1 MRNRI
6 LLLLGLLLCT
16 CVTAQT
22 VEGVAEMNGLRIDHQ
37 QRAMLTLGGWALGNI
52 GVGLALRHS
61 ATGET
66 RRFHEMNAIWN
77 VVNLGIAGF
86 GYWTALRED
95 PTALGAW
102 AGMREDLKFQK
113 ILLFNTGLDVG
124 YVLGGLYLRERS
136 NRRGADRDRLRGYGH
151 SIMLQ
156 GGFLVVFDVVNFL
169 IANRRQEEYRLLF
182 GATGDGVGAV
192 WTF

>member
-6 LLLLGLLLCT
+6 LLLLGLFLCT

-22 VEGVAEMNGLRIDHQ
+22 VAGVAELNGLRIDHQ
-37 QRAMLTLGGWALGNI
+37 RKAMLALGGWAIGNI
-52 GVGLALRHS
+52 GVGLALRGNT
-61 ATGET
+61 TGET

-86 GYWTALRED
+86 GYWSALGED
-95 PTALGAW
+95 PSALGAW
-102 AGMREDLKFQK
+102 GGMREDLKFQK
-113 ILLFNTGLDVG
+113 ILLFNAGLDVG

-136 NRRGADRDRLRGYGH
+136 NRSGADRDLLRGYGN
-151 SIMLQ
+151 SVILQ
-156 GGFLVVFDVVNFL
+156 GGFLFVFDLVNFL
-169 IANRRQEEYRLLF
+169 IAHRRQEAYRLLF

-192 WTF
+192 WNF